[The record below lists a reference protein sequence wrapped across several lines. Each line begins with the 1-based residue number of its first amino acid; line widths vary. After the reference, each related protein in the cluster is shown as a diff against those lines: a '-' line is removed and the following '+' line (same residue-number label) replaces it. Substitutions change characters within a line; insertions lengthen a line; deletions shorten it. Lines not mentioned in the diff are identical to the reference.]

1 MKRIIVG
8 YDGSDIAARAVVEA
22 AVLARATGAAIDIVT
37 VVNEDRLRQGMIT
50 ADAQERLKQRAAA
63 QAERLLTTDEWGL
76 ADRLEGVATKVEIL
90 PGAPAERLVRHAETI
105 DADLIVVGN
114 RRVQGLNRILGSV
127 AIAVLRHAHCSV
139 YVAHT
144 T

>member
-8 YDGSDIAARAVVEA
+8 YDGGDIAARAVGEA
-22 AVLARATGAAIDIVT
+22 AVLAQATGADLHIVT
-37 VVNEDRLRQGMIT
+37 VVNEERLRHGMIT
-50 ADAQERLKQRAAA
+50 ADVHERTRQRAVA
-63 QAERLLTTDEWGL
+63 QAEQLTTSDEWSIADLLTNVSTHVEILSGSP
-76 ADRLEGVATKVEIL
+76 ADRLVK
-90 PGAPAERLVRHAETI
+90 HAQAI

-127 AIAVLRHAHCSV
+127 AIAVLRHANCSV